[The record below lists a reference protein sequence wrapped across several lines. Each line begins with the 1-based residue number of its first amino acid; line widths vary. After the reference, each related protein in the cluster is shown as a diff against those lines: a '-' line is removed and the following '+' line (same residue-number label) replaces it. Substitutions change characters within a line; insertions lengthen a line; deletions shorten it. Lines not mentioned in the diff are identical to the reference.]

1 MRNLLS
7 IFALGLYLVGCANP
21 VNRYTAGKYADAAI
35 SAREAGNWRLA
46 RSNWARA
53 ITNAQIGGE
62 ANTRSMAIA
71 YYEYGRSSG
80 IICDWTE
87 AERGLQKSLELDR
100 RLNGPIHLSLIE
112 LGRMHFDQKQYEP
125 ARNYFSEAFKLFE
138 AMNAE
143 TMDPL
148 GYAQFLD
155 EYSLSLESTGAAD
168 QAAPFRSR
176 AQQLRTTFPA
186 GKNRTDRT
194 PYGTQCSAP

>member
-7 IFALGLYLVGCANP
+7 VLAFGLYLLGCANP

-35 SAREAGNWRLA
+35 AAGESGNWRLA

-53 ITNAQIGGE
+53 LTNAQIGGE

-80 IICDWTE
+80 IICDWVE
-87 AERGLQKSLELDR
+87 AERGLKKSLEFDR

-125 ARNYFSEAFKLFE
+125 ARTYFSEAFKLFE

-155 EYSLSLESTGAAD
+155 EYSLSLENTGAAD
-168 QAAPFRSR
+168 RAVPFRSR
-176 AQQLRTTFPA
+176 AAQLRATFPR
-186 GKNRTDRT
+186 GKNHTDRT
-194 PYGTQCSAP
+194 PYGTQCDAP